1 MQTDFKFFTTIHHS
15 ITSLKVQTS
24 KLVEQVGINKFLYLA
39 NNNRKYIVSY
49 EWLTTFTV
57 VLYTF
62 MYLDAVFTNYINIS
76 TTIQDKTELL

>member
-39 NNNRKYIVSY
+39 NNMKYIVSY

-62 MYLDAVFTNYINIS
+62 SIHKLHKYIHNH
-76 TTIQDKTELL
+76 TRQDRVTIKH